1 MAQGGIKQE
10 LFDAIMKEMVGSYE
24 VSEVPGESLAM
35 LTVPAIPAPGTSKTQ
50 SVTFDEASQSGSQ
63 PRSLGREVDRD
74 VDRSR
79 SSSRQR
85 SKSPYR
91 SRSRYS
97 RDRGRGYSRS
107 RSSDSSSDD
116 CRRARRRER
125 SPWRSYSRRH
135 DERTQNKEGA
145 TPTQKK
151 PWSNTLPQV
160 QARDARGSSG
170 PVRDRQERG
179 RPGGSGSN
187 AYQHSSRNDKEEN
200 KMKAI
205 MAETDALSK
214 LGVHL
219 IRWAGFLTI
228 TGNEFTNQHFSDC
241 ELTTEAFSKMLT
253 SFKCSLKQEHRSH
266 CFRYVRNLS
275 HSAFSAP
282 HLDPDFLSL
291 VVEKGATES
300 KEAFGEVINPL
311 DKHLLTLQI
320 SLLKCAHPMFLACNE
335 YELNLK
341 EGNDTR
347 AQLLTALEN
356 TISLCRKTLVLIG
369 MSYSLT
375 SSFRQDRILEAVDL
389 KDATPKPSDFP
400 NLEDSYLFG
409 KEYMTKLRNWLDKS
423 GHPVKLTYNLLTP
436 EQKQQQVL
444 QAKMQEEKGE
454 RTADPV
460 SIQTID
466 SLLEYNVK
474 NWNLNGN
481 DDGKPQFW
489 FLFDETSAEYKYYRF
504 KMLEMQKLKRAT
516 MDAKVQAD
524 AYCRSAQDMAD
535 ESVRA
540 MILARKTA
548 AVKKKLFR
556 DLAISKKRRIPR
568 STAGTQ
574 TDLNMSQV
582 QELLSRVEHST
593 PKQCLDSD
601 VEKAKAL
608 TPDTSDSCLQFSEVD
623 ASTKETAENLARFL
637 VEMGS
642 ELSEFNLDV
651 LSSNPEFWFLK
662 EKQSP
667 VYKFY
672 YMKLTEFRLAS
683 GLTYDPHAASNQEE
697 AGPQDSE
704 SKSLKYQEPKKTE
717 FKAPVPEI
725 YDPYYED
732 VKRQKR
738 ISYVSG
744 SLVSYFSDS
753 GHSDEEDHSH
763 PNTKCKKPE
772 HRSSLPQD
780 SALKSHSPSDQRP
793 QVSTFQD
800 WKLPRQ
806 DLMSLPPVTQTSITK
821 EESSDLPLL
830 QNEMHQSL
838 LPQDRESEIP
848 LTQRPKAPS
857 KEQGLESP
865 DQMSETP
872 EANNHK
878 SDNLLSQDQ
887 AAETTSSNGKE
898 SQTPLTQEQKSET
911 PLSLN
916 KEPGNR
922 LSLVEPEDNLPKGQE
937 GTSQLLLLPK
947 DEPEPPQ
954 TEYLAPQDQRSRTSL
969 SNNEE
974 PLSQH
979 EKSQSL
985 LHTDQRPE
993 ISLSQG
999 WRPQPQEQTTNFQDQ
1014 KFPPF
1019 HDRIAHPTP
1028 FREQELGATLPPH
1041 QKPQPQYQ
1049 VQHPEDQKS
1058 KPPPP
1063 QEQRPPFSF
1072 PVNQNPQICLSQG
1085 VRPEPPVPP
1094 VQTPYPRYPNP
1105 QPQPS
1110 QNWMFPPQDQ
1120 MHKQALPRY
1129 YNPQVPPPRVPT
1141 FLPPGHQVQIPQL
1154 SLPRSQVPPLPIPQ
1168 VLHQGQKLQLPMPQD
1183 WKPQFPPP
1191 HVQTSAPHL
1200 FQDRMPSPQDQ
1211 RPKGSFLHGPTPPFP
1226 PPLERIPLH
1235 PPSQIQ
1241 SPQDLKSQSLYF
1253 PGQTPQPPIFQDPNP
1268 KPTVQQ
1274 GLNPQHSFMQ
1284 HQKHDL
1290 PLSHHWQSQ
1299 DLQYQPTRLPDQ
1311 KPPLSL
1317 LQERNPPHLPQDQ
1330 KAPSLDQA
1338 DHPSSLPGV
1347 EVAASGLEDQ
1357 KPPLSLVQDPK
1368 PHIPQPQDQKLQ
1380 LPVLPD
1386 QKPQLSLVQDLKPQI
1401 PPPQDQK
1408 PQLPLLQDEKPQ
1420 LSLVQDPKPQI
1431 PQPHDKKPQLS
1442 LVLDQ
1447 MPQHPVPLEQK
1458 PELPLPHDQ
1467 KSQLHLPQEQTPERS
1482 LDQDLKPPPP
1492 KTLHKDQKTP
1502 PPLLP
1507 NQKPSTSLSQNPK
1520 ASNLLP
1526 QDWNLHISVRKL
1538 MPPLPP
1544 DTQKFKTTLAQDQK
1558 LKHNLSQDQAHLPCA
1573 PQDGKPQTSE
1583 TQNLKHQTPVSIEE
1597 PHTPGSQDLNLQP
1610 PRPQNL
1616 KSQTPFPNIQKHPS
1630 LLAQDRKP
1638 HNLQSQNTKPQMP
1651 PNQNLKRQPTPP
1663 QNLKSQ
1669 TPALKRQMSRLS
1681 LPQDWKPQTPLAQ
1694 NPKTPI
1700 LPAKYEKSLPLFP
1713 IEQKSQIS
1721 QSQIQKSEAIFGENR
1736 ESDPPPK
1743 RAWKS
1748 ELSLSQDRKLH
1759 APLFKIQRSPIPL
1772 PQDRKTQPLVP
1783 EKEMPE
1789 TPELQTQKPQA
1800 PLIEPLKHQN
1810 PLSKNEK
1817 TETSVLL
1824 SRKPQ
1829 TTVPQEKDSQ
1839 AYPAQGLKPLS
1850 QDQERKDCMIEDL
1863 KIQHGP
1869 PPVQKPSTS
1878 QHSDSAFEGRKDF
1891 KLVASETYSS
1901 KLNKNE
1907 YSDDSDSEGLGPVLP
1922 EFKPRSSLVKSSK
1935 HKRSKRVHQ
1944 ELSPEIQEEKESKSS
1959 KKSSRKKAK
1968 RRKRSASPAKSP
1980 HRRKRARS
1988 PKAASVSSKKLY
2000 SDDEAKVRG
2009 RLEIENLTVRLDVK
2023 KKQPIQAAPII
2034 TKWPDMETISQERGC
2049 KDVRSPVFEGR
2060 VIRDP
2065 GSTSRPF
2072 GMDNLIVTVRRSN
2085 PAQK

>member
-35 LTVPAIPAPGTSKTQ
+35 LTVPAIPAPGTSKAQ
-50 SVTFDEASQSGSQ
+50 SVTFDESRKSSSQ
-63 PRSLGREVDRD
+63 PRSLGREIDRD

-91 SRSRYS
+91 SKSRYS

-125 SPWRSYSRRH
+125 SPWRSCSYSRRP

-151 PWSNTLPQV
+151 PWSNTSPQAH
-160 QARDARGSSG
+160 ARDARGSSG

-187 AYQHSSRNDKEEN
+187 SYRHTSRNDKEEN

-228 TGNEFTNQHFSDC
+228 TGNEFTNQEFSDC

-275 HSAFSAP
+275 HSAFSTP

-341 EGNDTR
+341 KGNDTR
-347 AQLLTALEN
+347 SQLLTALEK

-409 KEYMTKLRNWLDKS
+409 KEYMTKLRKWLDKS
-423 GHPVKLTYNLLTP
+423 GHPVKLTYDLLTP

-444 QAKMQEEKGE
+444 QAKMKEEKGE

-474 NWNLNGN
+474 NWNVNGN

-489 FLFDETSAEYKYYRF
+489 FLFDETSAEYKYYRY
-504 KMLEMQKLKRAT
+504 KMLELQKLKRAT

-524 AYCRSAQDMAD
+524 AYCRSSQDLAD

-556 DLAISKKRRIPR
+556 DLAISKKRRIQK
-568 STAGTQ
+568 STEGTQ
-574 TDLNMSQV
+574 TDINMSQV

-601 VEKAKAL
+601 AEKAKAL
-608 TPDTSDSCLQFSEVD
+608 TPDTSDTCLQFPEVD
-623 ASTKETAENLARFL
+623 TSTKETAENLARFL

-642 ELSEFNLDV
+642 ELSGFNMDI
-651 LSSNPEFWFLK
+651 LSKNPEFWFLK
-662 EKQSP
+662 ETQSP
-667 VYKFY
+667 AYKFY
-672 YMKLTEFRLAS
+672 YMKLTEFRHAS
-683 GLTYDPHAASNQEE
+683 GLTYDPHAASNQAE

-704 SKSLKYQEPKKTE
+704 SKSLKYQEPNKPE
-717 FKAPVPEI
+717 FKAIVPEI

-738 ISYVSG
+738 ISSG

-753 GHSDEEDHSH
+753 GHSDVEDNSH
-763 PNTKCKKPE
+763 PNTEYKKHE
-772 HRSSLPQD
+772 HQSSLPQD
-780 SALKSHSPSDQRP
+780 GALKSNSPSDQRP
-793 QVSTFQD
+793 QASTFQD
-800 WKLPRQ
+800 WKPPLQ
-806 DLMSLPPVTQTSITK
+806 DLRSLPPMTQTSITK
-821 EESSDLPLL
+821 DELSDLPLL
-830 QNEMHQSL
+830 QNEMHQSPL
-838 LPQDRESEIP
+838 SKDREFEIP
-848 LTQRPKAPS
+848 LIQRPKTPA

-865 DQMSETP
+865 DQMSKP
-872 EANNHK
+872 SEANNQQ
-878 SDNLLSQDQ
+878 SDNILSQDQ
-887 AAETTSSNGKE
+887 APDTTLSNGKE
-898 SQTPLTQEQKSET
+898 SQTPFTQEQKSET
-911 PLSLN
+911 PLSPN
-916 KEPGNR
+916 KEPENR
-922 LSLVEPEDNLPKGQE
+922 LSLVESEGNLLKGRE
-937 GTSQLLLLPK
+937 GTSQLQLLPK
-947 DEPEPPQ
+947 DELELPQ
-954 TEYLAPQDQRSRTSL
+954 AEYLVPQPQDQRSRTSL
-969 SNNEE
+969 SNDEE
-974 PLSQH
+974 PLSQD
-979 EKSQSL
+979 EKTQSL

-1014 KFPPF
+1014 RFPPF
-1019 HDRIAHPTP
+1019 HDRITHPTL
-1028 FREQELGATLPPH
+1028 FREQEPGASLPPH
-1041 QKPQPQYQ
+1041 QKPQPQFQ

-1058 KPPPP
+1058 QPPPP
-1063 QEQRPPFSF
+1063 QEQRPQFLF
-1072 PVNQNPQICLSQG
+1072 PVNQTPQICLSQG
-1085 VRPEPPVPP
+1085 VRPETPVPQ
-1094 VQTPYPRYPNP
+1094 VQTPYPRYPNS

-1110 QNWMFPPQDQ
+1110 QNWMFQPQDQ

-1129 YNPQVPPPRVPT
+1129 YNPQVPPPRVPA

-1183 WKPQFPPP
+1183 WKPRFPPP
-1191 HVQTSAPHL
+1191 QVQTSAPHL

-1211 RPKGSFLHGPTPPFP
+1211 RPKGSFLHGPTPPFL
-1226 PPLERIPLH
+1226 PPLEQIPL
-1235 PPSQIQ
+1235 PP
-1241 SPQDLKSQSLYF
+1241 PR
-1253 PGQTPQPPIFQDPNP
+1253 PPTFQDPNP
-1268 KPTVQQ
+1268 RPTLQQ
-1274 GLNPQHSFMQ
+1274 GLNPQHSFLQ

-1299 DLQYQPTRLPDQ
+1299 DLKYQPTRLPDQ
-1311 KPPLSL
+1311 KPTLSVP
-1317 LQERNPPHLPQDQ
+1317 QERNPPHLPQDQ
-1330 KAPSLDQA
+1330 KAPLLDQA
-1338 DHPSSLPGV
+1338 DKPSSLPGV

-1357 KPPLSLVQDPK
+1357 KPQLSVVQDPK

-1380 LPVLPD
+1380 LPLLQD

-1401 PPPQDQK
+1401 PQPQDQT

-1420 LSLVQDPKPQI
+1420 LSLAEDPKPQI
-1431 PQPHDKKPQLS
+1431 PQPNDKMPQQS

-1447 MPQHPVPLEQK
+1447 TPQHAVPLEQK

-1467 KSQLHLPQEQTPERS
+1467 KSQIHLPQEQMPERS
-1482 LDQDLKPPPP
+1482 LDQDPKPPPT
-1492 KTLHKDQKTP
+1492 KTLHKDHKTP
-1502 PPLLP
+1502 PPPQP
-1507 NQKPSTSLSQNPK
+1507 NQKPPTSLSQNPK

-1538 MPPLPP
+1538 MSNPPP
-1544 DTQKFKTTLAQDQK
+1544 DTPKFKTALSQDQK
-1558 LKHNLSQDQAHLPCA
+1558 LKHNLSQDQAHQPCVL
-1573 PQDGKPQTSE
+1573 QDGKPQTSE
-1583 TQNLKHQTPVSIEE
+1583 TQNPKHQNSVSIEEE

-1610 PRPQNL
+1610 PRPQTL

-1630 LLAQDRKP
+1630 LLAQDRKS
-1638 HNLQSQNTKPQMP
+1638 HTLQSQNTKPQMP
-1651 PNQNLKRQPTPP
+1651 PHQNLKRQPTPP
-1663 QNLKSQ
+1663 QNLK
-1669 TPALKRQMSRLS
+1669 TPVLKRQMSRLS

-1694 NPKTPI
+1694 NQKTPI
-1700 LPAKYEKSLPLFP
+1700 LPAKYDKSQPLFP
-1713 IEQKSQIS
+1713 IEPKSQIS
-1721 QSQIQKSEAIFGENR
+1721 QSQTPNSETIFEENR

-1772 PQDRKTQPLVP
+1772 PQDKKTQPLVP
-1783 EKEMPE
+1783 QTEMPE
-1789 TPELQTQKPQA
+1789 TPVLQTQKPQA

-1817 TETSVLL
+1817 TETSVFH
-1824 SRKPQ
+1824 SRKPP

-1839 AYPAQGLKPLS
+1839 PYPAQGQKPLS
-1850 QDQERKDCMIEDL
+1850 QDQERKDCMVEDL
-1863 KIQHGP
+1863 KTQHGSP
-1869 PPVQKPSTS
+1869 AVQKPSTS

-1891 KLVASETYSS
+1891 KSGVSETYSS
-1901 KLNKNE
+1901 KINKHE

-1922 EFKPRSSLVKSSK
+1922 EFKPRSSLVKTSK

-1944 ELSPEIQEEKESKSS
+1944 ELSPEVQEEKESKSS

-1980 HRRKRARS
+1980 HRRKKARS
-1988 PKAASVSSKKLY
+1988 PKAASVSTKKLY
-2000 SDDEAKVRG
+2000 SDDDAKVRG
-2009 RLEIENLTVRLDVK
+2009 KLEIENLTVRLDVK
-2023 KKQPIQAAPII
+2023 KELINNK
-2034 TKWPDMETISQERGC
+2034 ETFALLLTC
-2049 KDVRSPVFEGR
+2049 
-2060 VIRDP
+2060 
-2065 GSTSRPF
+2065 
-2072 GMDNLIVTVRRSN
+2072 VTHMILQR
-2085 PAQK
+2085 